1 VFSLATFLSLSLAN
15 QERKRKVHVEK
26 LLKAGADLE
35 DIEIESIVK
44 ENEETCNQIKVMIIG
59 KLENPRL

>member
-1 VFSLATFLSLSLAN
+1 MFSLATFLSLSLAN